1 MRKRLKSYDIWD
13 ILQSWGKVESFYGIG
28 YNSGIAVEK
37 RIAMTGR
44 NGYARKILKVDLSSG
59 RFTTV
64 PTSDYADLF
73 LGGRGIAAKIYWDEV
88 PPKAN
93 ALDPENRL
101 IFMTGPLC
109 GIPGFGSRFQI
120 CGKSVASNQFSFC
133 NLGGSWGAQLKSAG
147 YDGVVV
153 SGKADKPVYIKIDGE
168 RVEFKDASHLK
179 GKKGFYCE
187 QEIKKELGET
197 VRVLTV
203 GPAGD
208 NMVSFATFLASDNS
222 VGAGGLAGVMGCK
235 NLKAIA
241 VKGDKKVEV
250 AHGEQ
255 LTKLRGKIRALSM
268 GYLEPLLAMGLLTS
282 RDKLKKSFCQGCPS
296 GCVRAT
302 YRNPD
307 GSERKF
313 MCQAAMFYETRAQRY
328 YGSTDVALQAT
339 ELCDDYGVDTRAIE
353 TMIMWL
359 SRCHKSGLLTDEG
372 TEIPLSKIG
381 SYEFIKALI
390 EKIACREGFG
400 DTLAL
405 GTHKAASSLGSDAQ
419 KLIKD
424 YMTKSGDN
432 ELYGPRLYITTGIF
446 WAVEPRLP
454 IQQLHEVSVPVML
467 WGARQKGLK
476 EVPVTTEV
484 LRAMAK
490 RFFGSEL
497 AVDFSTYDGK
507 ALAAAKIQD
516 REYAKESLILCD
528 LFWPIYFSE
537 ANPDGVGDPSIES
550 QICSAVTGRD
560 IDEAGLYRIGERIFN
575 LQRAILAREGRRG
588 REYDVIDEYNFTT
601 PLKGDFGNPDCVVPG
616 KDGELFSRKDA
627 VVDREQFEKLK
638 SDFYRIRGW
647 DASTGLQKRTKL
659 EELNLGDVA
668 VELEKEGL
676 LK

>member
-1 MRKRLKSYDIWD
+1 
-13 ILQSWGKVESFYGIG
+13 
-28 YNSGIAVEK
+28 
-37 RIAMTGR
+37 MTER
-44 NGYARKILKVDLSSG
+44 YGYAGKILKVDLSSG
-59 RFTTV
+59 KVSHV
-64 PTSDYADLF
+64 PTSNYSDLF
-73 LGGRGIAAKIYWDEV
+73 LGGRGIAARIYWEEV
-88 PPKAN
+88 PPNAKAV
-93 ALDPENRL
+93 DPENRL

-109 GIPGFGSRFQI
+109 GLPGFGSRFQI
-120 CGKSVASNQFSFC
+120 CGKSLATNHFSFC
-133 NLGGSWGAQLKSAG
+133 NLGGSWGAQLRAAG

-153 SGKADKPVYIKIDGE
+153 SGKSDKPVYLKIDSE
-168 RVEFKDASHLK
+168 RVEFKNAAHLK
-179 GKKGFYCE
+179 GRSGFACE
-187 QEIKKELGET
+187 EEIKKEIGEA

-208 NMVSFATFLASDNS
+208 KMVSFATFLAADDS
-222 VGAGGLAGVMGCK
+222 VGAGGLAGVMGSK

-241 VKGDKKVEV
+241 VGGEGKVRV
-250 AHGEQ
+250 AHRDR
-255 LTKLRGKIRALSM
+255 LADLRSRIRQLSM
-268 GYLEPLLAMGLLTS
+268 GYLEPLLAMGMLTS
-282 RDKLKKSFCQGCPS
+282 RDKLKKSYCQGCPS

-302 YRNPD
+302 YHNAD
-307 GSERKF
+307 GKERKF

-328 YGSTDVALQAT
+328 YGTTDVAMKAT
-339 ELCDDYGVDTRAIE
+339 ELCDDYGLDTRAIE

-372 TEIPLSKIG
+372 TGIPLSKIG
-381 SYEFIKALI
+381 SYEFIEALVR
-390 EKIACREGFG
+390 KIALREGFG
-400 DTLAL
+400 DTLAN
-405 GTHKAASSLGSDAQ
+405 GTHKAAASLGSEAQ

-446 WAVEPRLP
+446 WAMEPRLP
-454 IQQLHEVSVPVML
+454 IQQLHEVSVPVLL
-467 WGARQKGLK
+467 WGARRQGL
-476 EVPVTTEV
+476 EQVPVTTEV

-497 AVDFSTYDGK
+497 AVDFSTYEGK

-560 IDEAGLYRIGERIFN
+560 IDESRLYQIGERIFN
-575 LQRAILAREGRRG
+575 LQRAILVKEGHRG
-588 REYDVIDEYNFTT
+588 REYDTIDEYNFTT

-616 KDGELFSRKDA
+616 KDGELFSRKGT
-627 VVDREQFEKLK
+627 VLDRNEFEKLK
-638 SDFYRIRGW
+638 SDFYLTRGW
-647 DASTGLQKRTKL
+647 DVATGLQGRTKL

-668 VELEKEGL
+668 AALGKEGL
-676 LK
+676 LR